1 MKQDTKVGWRG
12 NGFRS
17 KKSIS
22 VLLSTMLPMWNPAN
36 LSARFYQVV
45 LLHFCDLFCCQLRA
59 SSTVKQMVNWLNHH
73 HLAQEQFRTGFP
85 ATNSAQKII
94 CTCSSTWK
102 LRLLVNTERRK
113 IWRPLHAMRMGYTFP
128 GKKTPSINSIHQ
140 QKQPSGG
147 TILSPD
153 KPKTQLDLLLL
164 FNITAGTYWG

>member
-36 LSARFYQVV
+36 LTARFYKVV

-59 SSTVKQMVNWLNHH
+59 SSTVKQMVYWLNQH

-102 LRLLVNTERRK
+102 FRLFVTTERRK
-113 IWRPLHAMRMGYTFP
+113 MWRPLQAMRMGYTFP
-128 GKKTPSINSIHQ
+128 GRNSIHQ
-140 QKQPSGG
+140 LHTPTKNSLQVAPSFPQ
-147 TILSPD
+147 TNPRPSLTCSSCL
-153 KPKTQLDLLLL
+153 T
-164 FNITAGTYWG
+164 